1 MDMRE
6 INSTDFKN
14 HLGEFLGLAKD
25 ETLMVSKSGK
35 PLAVVMSAEE
45 YEHLQ
50 RLEDAYWI
58 ARAEAAESRGEW
70 IGHDEAM
77 RSLTERLKRA
87 E

>member
-1 MDMRE
+1 MRE

-14 HLGEFLGLAKD
+14 HLGEFLGLVRA

-50 RLEDAYWI
+50 RLKDAYWI
-58 ARAEAAESRGEW
+58 ARAQSAESRGDW

-77 RSLTERLKRA
+77 RTLTERLKQS